1 MHGDGMQP
9 RTQKVESLH
18 ILRHLLDTAY
28 TIVYYPIP
36 LLQLVPCHG
45 AVREQQG
52 IARVLLD
59 CLGVVRFCAFVV
71 AILEACISLRLE
83 LLGSILVAGRHGSKE
98 RCFKIPVPT
107 TPDEQP
113 EGEDLVSMYR

>member
-1 MHGDGMQP
+1 MQGDRMQQ

-28 TIVYYPIP
+28 TIIYHPIP
-36 LLQLVPCHG
+36 LLQLIPRHG
-45 AVREQQG
+45 AVREEQG
-52 IARVLLD
+52 ITRVLLD
-59 CLGVVRFCAFVV
+59 RLGIVHFCAFVV

-98 RCFKIPVPT
+98 HCFKIPVLT
-107 TPDEQP
+107 TPDEDR
-113 EGEDLVSMYR
+113 EGEGG

>member
-1 MHGDGMQP
+1 MQRDRTQQ

-28 TIVYYPIP
+28 TIIYHPVP
-36 LLQLVPCHG
+36 LLQLVPRHG
-45 AVREQQG
+45 AIREQQG

-59 CLGVVRFCAFVV
+59 RLGIVRFCALVV

-98 RCFKIPVPT
+98 RCFKIPVLT
-107 TPDEQP
+107 TPDEDQR
-113 EGEDLVSMYR
+113 G